1 MRKRNQA
8 YKIRRA
14 KRRLTRIF
22 RVIDEWMIQPKE
34 ERIRYNFESEV
45 YPKLSMKLLNYSKF
59 ILSNTGKLS

>member
-1 MRKRNQA
+1 MRNRNQA

-14 KRRLTRIF
+14 KRRSTRIF

-34 ERIRYNFESEV
+34 ERVRYNFESEV